1 MSKKFIVKVV
11 YGRDTRE
18 TINMMKNLA
27 SMLQRSS
34 CEIPIVRLSDSKCE
48 FETPNCVVRYINT
61 KEKLRGLRVDEI
73 FGIEPESRKWY
84 RRMDAKTEPYDG
96 CIFDYIIKVETDVAV
111 AAVKAAAE
119 MRKEPEPEQKDE
131 YDILEFLE
139 NVMGLKLFDYQKEIV
154 KKYNDDFF
162 KGRCKV
168 VYGRGGKIYVVPVEE
183 SDDRKTEEVGG
194 GEP

>member
-1 MSKKFIVKVV
+1 MSKKIIVKVV

-18 TINMMKNLA
+18 TINMMRNLA

-61 KEKLRGLRVDEI
+61 KEKLRGLRVDDI
-73 FGIEPESRKWY
+73 FGIEPELRKWY

-96 CIFDYIIKVETDVAV
+96 GILDYIVETEMNVAK
-111 AAVKAAAE
+111 AAVMAAAE
-119 MRKEPEPEQKDE
+119 MHKGQEPEQKEE
-131 YDILEFLE
+131 YDILDFLE
-139 NVMGLKLFDYQKEIV
+139 NVMGLELTDLQKDMVKTFKKLH
-154 KKYNDDFF
+154 DDNC
-162 KGRCKV
+162 RV
-168 VYGRGGKIYVVPVEE
+168 VYGRGGKIHVVPVEE
-183 SDDRKTEEVGG
+183 SDDGRTEEVGG